1 MPDAAGTADA
11 GGSSAGLLGIYLNDH
26 LAGATG
32 GVDLFNRAARA
43 HQGTATGDMLKSLA
57 TEVAEDRAALLEMVR
72 ALGVPIRRYK
82 LYAGWLGEK
91 VGRLKPNGRLFGRS
105 PLSTLVE
112 IEAMR
117 IAVEGK
123 ASGWRTLRILADH
136 EGRLNTGRLDGLL
149 DRARRQAGT
158 LETLHARSA
167 AEIFSMA

>member
-1 MPDAAGTADA
+1 MSDAAGTAGT
-11 GGSSAGLLGIYLNDH
+11 GGSSASLLGTYLNDH

-43 HQGTATGDMLKSLA
+43 QQGAIGDVIKSLA
-57 TEVAEDRAALLEMVR
+57 AEVTEDRAALLDMMR
-72 ALGVPIRRYK
+72 ALGVPMRRYK
-82 LYAGWLGEK
+82 LYSAWLGEK
-91 VGRLKPNGRLFGRS
+91 VGRLKPSGRLFGRS

-123 ASGWRTLRILADH
+123 ASGWRTLRILADRDS
-136 EGRLNTGRLDGLL
+136 RLNAERLDGLL
-149 DRARRQAGT
+149 DRAHRQADT